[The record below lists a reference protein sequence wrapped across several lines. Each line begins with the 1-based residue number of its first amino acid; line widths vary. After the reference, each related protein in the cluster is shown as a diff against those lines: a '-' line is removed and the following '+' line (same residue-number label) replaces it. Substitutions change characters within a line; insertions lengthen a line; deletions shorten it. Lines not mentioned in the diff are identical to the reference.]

1 METVMILL
9 CILLFTSALDRYQ
22 ATLVTDAVKSPFATA
37 FDKAGTL
44 YFVEYQGHRLG
55 VLGANNKPTYLAGTG
70 KKGDRDGLGT
80 SAELDSPHNLA
91 IGNDGCIYVSD
102 TFNHKIKKYD
112 PQTKQITTFAGTG
125 KAGFSGDGGDPLH
138 AQFNETYHI
147 TFDPS
152 GKHLYVVDLKN
163 QRIRRIEMATNRITT
178 VAGTGKKG
186 SPIDGTLA
194 INSPFSDQRALIVD
208 DQGQLY
214 ILQRGGHDLW
224 KVDTAG
230 KLSRLAGTGKKGYSG
245 DGSPAQH
252 AQLSG
257 PKHLCFDNNGD
268 ILIADSDNHCI
279 RKLTLK
285 TGIIELIAG
294 RGKGSLPGS
303 ATEISLNQ
311 PHGVTVKPGTN
322 HIYIADSMNNRIVKV
337 GVPPSGGKRL
347 P

>member
-1 METVMILL
+1 MLMLCLL
-9 CILLFTSALDRYQ
+9 GFIPLVDNYQ
-22 ATLVTDAVKSPFATA
+22 ATLVTDGVKSPFATA
-37 FDKAGTL
+37 FDKSGTL

-55 VLGANNKPTYLAGTG
+55 VLAANNKPTYLAGTG

-80 SAELDSPHNLA
+80 SAELDAPHNLA
-91 IGNDGCIYVSD
+91 IGKDGCIYISD

-112 PQTKQITTFAGTG
+112 PKTKFITTFAGTG
-125 KAGFSGDGGDPLH
+125 KAGFAGDGGDALL

-163 QRIRRIEMATNRITT
+163 QRIRRIEMASNRITT

-186 SPIDGTLA
+186 PPVEGRLA
-194 INSPFSDQRALIVD
+194 SNSPYNDPRSLIVD

-224 KVDTAG
+224 KVDAAG

-245 DGSPAQH
+245 DGGPAQQ

-257 PKHLCFDNNGD
+257 PKHLCFDNQGN

-279 RKLTLK
+279 RKLSLK
-285 TGIIELIAG
+285 TGIINLVAG
-294 RGKGSLPGS
+294 RGKASLPGS

-311 PHGVTVKPGTN
+311 PHGVTVKPGTD
-322 HIYIADSMNNRIVKV
+322 HIYIADSMNNRIIKLI
-337 GVPPSGGKRL
+337 SK
-347 P
+347 